1 MTKRLFIAI
10 KIDTSNSLLSILESI
25 KHDLHSENIKWVDP
39 HNLHLTLAFL
49 GDTEDTMIDKIIP
62 VMDGISNNS
71 SQFNIELNSLGVFKS
86 FNFPSVIWF
95 GFKPDFIMPGIK
107 NALDLQLKN
116 IGFTVEERKFTPHL
130 TIGRIKN
137 IVDKKNLQ
145 IVLNKFNNKEISKQI
160 VKDITL
166 YESILTSNGPIYKM
180 IHQSLLK

>member
-86 FNFPSVIWF
+86 FNFPSVIS
-95 GFKPDFIMPGIK
+95 
-107 NALDLQLKN
+107 
-116 IGFTVEERKFTPHL
+116 TPYSTSKQTL
-130 TIGRIKN
+130 
-137 IVDKKNLQ
+137 LFC
-145 IVLNKFNNKEISKQI
+145 FNN
-160 VKDITL
+160 
-166 YESILTSNGPIYKM
+166 SNFLPVGAE
-180 IHQSLLK
+180 